1 MAARDISSPQHDAN
15 GTRLMVHARRVD
27 DVRMSGIVAFKRL
40 LRRTFCVR
48 LGSTRAVP
56 KGVSG
61 GKFDVRATEIVAMLR
76 TSTDWYVCRASIT
89 RR

>member
-27 DVRMSGIVAFKRL
+27 DVRMSGMVAFKRL

-48 LGSTRAVP
+48 LGSQAAIERPLLAPLLVSP
-56 KGVSG
+56 KY
-61 GKFDVRATEIVAMLR
+61 EIQRSKSVE
-76 TSTDWYVCRASIT
+76 
-89 RR
+89 